1 MDVFQRQLLI
11 LAKQPYRVCKFSVHV
26 LLRITAAVTEPPPRK
41 IDFKTR
47 MIGGFG

>member
-1 MDVFQRQLLI
+1 MNGLGQIAR
-11 LAKQPYRVCKFSVHV
+11 
-26 LLRITAAVTEPPPRK
+26 TAAVTEPPPRK

>member
-1 MDVFQRQLLI
+1 VIIVSR
-11 LAKQPYRVCKFSVHV
+11 
-26 LLRITAAVTEPPPRK
+26 TAAVTEPPPRK

>member
-1 MDVFQRQLLI
+1 MASRKTDLFEVVPSTHRQPQI
-11 LAKQPYRVCKFSVHV
+11 R
-26 LLRITAAVTEPPPRK
+26 TAAVTEPPPRK